1 MSENE
6 PPEVPATAL
15 GPVRPLSI
23 RITDG
28 LRAQLDVIAQLNDR
42 SVTEEIRLALE
53 AWVQTSKSDP
63 NGAPARR
70 DGAGR
75 NRTRSPDAA
84 ERHRGHHRR
93 RRFRSEDSVE
103 SQGSLPVAGGSGEGG
118 CPGIECFRALCPGGC
133 PKHHLR
139 QSPTSLLPRGLSEN

>member
-6 PPEVPATAL
+6 PPEAPATAL

-53 AWVQTSKSDP
+53 AWVETSKSDP
-63 NGAPARR
+63 KVLQRAETVRAEIEREAQTRQSAIEAIAAFFLSEEDVGLRHSQNRPLLIFAAPV
-70 DGAGR
+70 GPQ
-75 NRTRSPDAA
+75 N
-84 ERHRGHHRR
+84 RR
-93 RRFRSEDSVE
+93 RGLSDAVT
-103 SQGSLPVAGGSGEGG
+103 LGGSGDL
-118 CPGIECFRALCPGGC
+118 GISAGVEHEERA
-133 PKHHLR
+133 
-139 QSPTSLLPRGLSEN
+139 